1 MANEP
6 EQPATDKPLHCAE
19 IVDAPNRHGIKSTVH
34 LCVRIDHERG
44 DVLDGVVVNLDVWS
58 LSLAL
63 RDLLQRDHRAKAAL
77 EEEVGRAATVEFLR
91 QGRVPRWA
99 GSRLD

>member
-6 EQPATDKPLHCAE
+6 EHSATDKPLHCAE

-44 DVLDGVVVNLDVWS
+44 DVLDGVIVNVDTWS
-58 LSLAL
+58 LSPAL
-63 RDLLQRDHRAKAAL
+63 RDLLARDHRAKSAL
-77 EEEVGRAATVEFLR
+77 EEEVGRAATTEFLR
-91 QGRVPRWA
+91 QDRAPHWA

>member
-1 MANEP
+1 MTNEP
-6 EQPATDKPLHCAE
+6 ERATTEKLHCVE

-44 DVLDGVVVNLDVWS
+44 DALDGVIVNVDAWS
-58 LSLAL
+58 LPLAL
-63 RDLLQRDHRAKAAL
+63 RDLLKRDHRAQAAL

-91 QGRVPRWA
+91 QDRTPRWT
-99 GSRLD
+99 GPRLD